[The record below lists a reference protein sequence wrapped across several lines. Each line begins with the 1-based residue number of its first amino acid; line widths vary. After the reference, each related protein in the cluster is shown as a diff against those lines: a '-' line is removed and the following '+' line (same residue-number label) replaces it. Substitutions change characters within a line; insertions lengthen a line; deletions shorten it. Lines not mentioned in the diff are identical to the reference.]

1 MTKRERWVVKK
12 AKELIADLCR
22 KDPEYAQKFQIE
34 PAVVPSYLR
43 AHTIDVLSNIVDVL
57 DDDPDVEEV
66 CENPESE

>member
-34 PAVVPSYLR
+34 PSVVPAFLR
-43 AHTIDVLSNIVDVL
+43 AHTIDVLTNIVDVL
-57 DDDPDVEEV
+57 DDDPDIEAVREGLEE
-66 CENPESE
+66 